1 MKKII
6 SVLLSAML
14 LSLLLT
20 GCEPDGGESSAPES
34 GAVSASTSSEPTA
47 SGEESA
53 PAESPLDDFEFAE
66 NDTGITVVKYLGDD
80 KDVVIPAQVNGKPVT
95 VIGECSFEK
104 MNIFSV
110 TLPDTVTVIGEGA
123 FGQCK
128 ELKDIDLPD
137 SVTELQGGAF
147 RESGLETITWSDN
160 LQTIGYS
167 CFANTNLREIMLPNQ
182 LTELLSGVFMECDN
196 LEKVIFNEG
205 LKLIE
210 GYCFAG
216 AGLKE
221 IVLSS
226 TVTELQEMSLACPEL
241 ESVTLNEGLMRI
253 DSYAFCST
261 KLTEIVIPSTV
272 TQIYDDAFAHSIYME
287 KVMFEGYAPELFRVE
302 NAEPAGTF
310 TVYYHEG
317 AKGFTSPTWNG
328 YKTEIW

>member
-6 SVLLSAML
+6 SVLLSAVL

-128 ELKDIDLPD
+128 ELKNIDLPD

-167 CFANTNLREIMLPNQ
+167 CFANTNLREVMLPNQ

-226 TVTELQEMSLACPEL
+226 TVTELQEMSLRAQKDLLPLPGTDTKQRFGDYCIAVK
-241 ESVTLNEGLMRI
+241 S
-253 DSYAFCST
+253 SYLSLIF
-261 KLTEIVIPSTV
+261 
-272 TQIYDDAFAHSIYME
+272 
-287 KVMFEGYAPELFRVE
+287 YAMNMQCRGAMLRGFLLFSHNYV
-302 NAEPAGTF
+302 F
-310 TVYYHEG
+310 Q
-317 AKGFTSPTWNG
+317 SPFLFFVATH
-328 YKTEIW
+328 IL